1 MFPQLILL
9 TILLT
14 LLVGGMVSL
23 LKISSGFSWK
33 EGILAAIGEENTGS
47 IISIFRAGLA
57 MAIFLQSITL
67 LAMILR
73 GGA

>member
-1 MFPQLILL
+1 
-9 TILLT
+9 
-14 LLVGGMVSL
+14 MVSL